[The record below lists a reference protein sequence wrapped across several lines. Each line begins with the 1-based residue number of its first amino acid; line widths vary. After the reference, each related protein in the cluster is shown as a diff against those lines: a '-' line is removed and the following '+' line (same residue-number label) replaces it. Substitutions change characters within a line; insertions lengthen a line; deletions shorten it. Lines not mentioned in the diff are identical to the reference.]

1 MPTQLETII
10 AALEKNGEPMTASQ
24 LADTLRVNGTGAA
37 RPENTVLSL
46 VHKCRDIVNMGGS
59 PSRYGLREWLTGG
72 TEPLDPRDGF
82 GALEAFCA
90 QLRPDAKFCRTE
102 ADVREKLVI
111 PVLRDW
117 LGYDVAENMEFERF
131 INDEKSE
138 RPDIVVVNG
147 RKRLFFV
154 EIKALGTD
162 LSRSE
167 SQLRRYFKTMDRPP
181 VHAGILTDGIRW
193 RFYLRSV
200 RSGIADAIL
209 FCEGS
214 VDRPDKR
221 FLDAVSEFRK
231 DRFNNDT
238 LKDMAQLLIS
248 ELSKKT
254 KKA

>member
-24 LADTLRVNGTGAA
+24 LADTLRENGTGAA

-59 PSRYGLREWLTGG
+59 PSRYGLREWLKGG
-72 TEPLDPRDGF
+72 TASLGQRDGF

-90 QLRPDAKFCRTE
+90 QLRPNVKFCRTE

-117 LGYDVAENMEFERF
+117 LGYGVAENMEFERF
-131 INDEKSE
+131 INGEKSE
-138 RPDIVVVNG
+138 RPDIVVVKG
-147 RKRLFFV
+147 KKRLFFV
-154 EIKALGTD
+154 EIKALGAD

-167 SQLRRYFKTMDRPP
+167 SQLKRYFRNMDRPP

-193 RFYLRSV
+193 RFYLRRL
-200 RSGIADAIL
+200 RSGIPDALL
-209 FCEGS
+209 FCEGTLE
-214 VDRPDKR
+214 RPDMDL
-221 FLDAVSEFRK
+221 LDTLSDLSERL
-231 DRFNNDT
+231 FNNSVLETDAYRM
-238 LKDMAQLLIS
+238 MADLQKK
-248 ELSKKT
+248 SKK
-254 KKA
+254 A

>member
-59 PSRYGLREWLTGG
+59 PSKYGLREWLKDG
-72 TEPLDPRDGF
+72 TAPLDPRDGF

-117 LGYDVAENMEFERF
+117 LGYGVARNMEFERF

-167 SQLRRYFKTMDRPP
+167 SQLRRYFRNMDKPP

-193 RFYLRSV
+193 RFYLRTV
-200 RSGIADAIL
+200 RSGIPGADL
-209 FCEGS
+209 FHDGS
-214 VDRPDKR
+214 IDRPDKDLMDV
-221 FLDAVSEFRK
+221 FSDFSGPL
-231 DRFNNDT
+231 FNNDI
-238 LKDMAQLLIS
+238 LKTNASRMMADLQKK
-248 ELSKKT
+248 SKK
-254 KKA
+254 A

>member
-24 LADTLRVNGTGAA
+24 LADTLRENGTGAA

-59 PSRYGLREWLTGG
+59 PSRYGLREWLKGG
-72 TEPLDPRDGF
+72 TAPLNPMDGIN
-82 GALEAFCA
+82 GLEGFCA
-90 QLRPDAKFCRTE
+90 QLRPNVKFCRTE
-102 ADVREKLVI
+102 ADVREKLVV

-117 LGYDVAENMEFERF
+117 LGYDVVTDMEFEHF
-131 INDEKSE
+131 INAENREK
-138 RPDIVVVNG
+138 PDIVVVKG

-162 LSRSE
+162 LSRSGT
-167 SQLRRYFKTMDRPP
+167 QLKRYFKNMDRPP

-193 RFYLRSV
+193 RFFLRTV
-200 RSGIADAIL
+200 RSGIPDADL

-214 VDRPDKR
+214 VDSPDLF

-231 DRFNNDT
+231 DRFNNDA
-238 LKDMAQLLIS
+238 LKDVAQLLKAFLS
-248 ELSKKT
+248 ENVKKS
-254 KKA
+254 

>member
-1 MPTQLETII
+1 MPTQLELII
-10 AALEKNGEPMTASQ
+10 SAIERNGPMTAEE
-24 LADTLRVNGTGAA
+24 LAAVLKENGSNAE

-59 PSRYGLREWLTGG
+59 PSRYGLREWLKGG
-72 TEPLDPRDGF
+72 AAPLDPRDGF
-82 GALEAFCA
+82 VALEAFCA

-117 LGYDVAENMEFERF
+117 LGYGVARDMEFERF
-131 INDEKSE
+131 INGEKSE
-138 RPDIVVVNG
+138 RPDIVVVKG

-167 SQLRRYFKTMDRPP
+167 SQLKRYFRNMDRPP

-193 RFYLRSV
+193 RFYVRSV
-200 RSGIADAIL
+200 RSGIADALL

-214 VDRPDKR
+214 VDRPDMR
-221 FLDAVSEFRK
+221 FLDSINELRK
-231 DRFNNDT
+231 DLFNNDA
-238 LKDMAQLLIS
+238 LKNMAQQQVAGLP
-248 ELSKKT
+248 ELT
-254 KKA
+254 KNA

>member
-1 MPTQLETII
+1 MPTQLEAVIH
-10 AALEKNGEPMTASQ
+10 ALEESGRPMAASELAAAIVKNGSKAE
-24 LADTLRVNGTGAA
+24 

-46 VHKCRDIVNMGGS
+46 VHRCRDIVNMGGS
-59 PSRYGLREWLTGG
+59 PSRYGLREWLNGG
-72 TEPLDPRDGF
+72 TAPLDPRDGF

-117 LGYDVAENMEFERF
+117 LGYDVARNMEFERF

-138 RPDIVVVNG
+138 RPDVVVVKG
-147 RKRLFFV
+147 KKRLFFV

-167 SQLRRYFKTMDRPP
+167 SQLRRYFRTMDRPP

-193 RFYLRSV
+193 RFYVRSV
-200 RSGIADAIL
+200 RSGIADTLL
-209 FCEGS
+209 FCEGT
-214 VDRPDKR
+214 VERPDMDL
-221 FLDAVSEFRK
+221 LDALSDLSEPL
-231 DRFNNDT
+231 FNNDI
-238 LKDMAQLLIS
+238 LKTNASRMM
-248 ELSKKT
+248 EGLSKKS

>member
-10 AALEKNGEPMTASQ
+10 AALEKNGDTMTAAQ
-24 LADTLRVNGTGAA
+24 LAETLRENGTGAA
-37 RPENTVLSL
+37 RPVNTVLSL

-59 PSRYGLREWLTGG
+59 PARYGLREWLKDG
-72 TEPLDPRDGF
+72 TAPLDPRDEF
-82 GALEAFCA
+82 KALEAFCA
-90 QLRPDAKFCRTE
+90 QLRLGVKFCRTE

-131 INDEKSE
+131 INAEKSE
-138 RPDIVVVNG
+138 RPDIVVVKG

-162 LSRSE
+162 LSKSE
-167 SQLRRYFKTMDRPP
+167 TQLRRYFKTMDRPP
-181 VHAGILTDGIRW
+181 VNAGILTDGIRW
-193 RFYLRSV
+193 RLYVRSV
-200 RSGIADAIL
+200 RSGIPDADL

-221 FLDAVSEFRK
+221 FFDAVSEFRK

-238 LKDMAQLLIS
+238 LKNMAQLLIS
-248 ELSKKT
+248 ELSKKS

>member
-1 MPTQLETII
+1 MPTQLESII
-10 AALEKNGEPMTASQ
+10 HALEQSGIPMTASE
-24 LADTLRVNGTGAA
+24 LADVIVKNGSKAES
-37 RPENTVLSL
+37 PENTVLSL
-46 VHKCRDIVNMGGS
+46 VHKCRDIVNVGGS
-59 PSRYGLREWLTGG
+59 PSRYGLREWLKGG
-72 TEPLDPRDGF
+72 TAPSDPRDGF

-117 LGYDVAENMEFERF
+117 LRYGVAENMEFERF
-131 INDEKSE
+131 INGEKSE
-138 RPDIVVVNG
+138 RPDIVVVRG

-167 SQLRRYFKTMDRPP
+167 SQLKRYFRNMDRPP

-193 RFYLRSV
+193 RFYVRSV
-200 RSGIADAIL
+200 RSGIADALL
-209 FCEGS
+209 FCEGTLE
-214 VDRPDKR
+214 RPDMD
-221 FLDAVSEFRK
+221 LLVTLSDLSAPL
-231 DRFNNDT
+231 FNNDI
-238 LKDMAQLLIS
+238 LKTNASRMM
-248 ELSKKT
+248 EGLSKKS

>member
-1 MPTQLETII
+1 
-10 AALEKNGEPMTASQ
+10 
-24 LADTLRVNGTGAA
+24 
-37 RPENTVLSL
+37 
-46 VHKCRDIVNMGGS
+46 
-59 PSRYGLREWLTGG
+59 
-72 TEPLDPRDGF
+72 
-82 GALEAFCA
+82 
-90 QLRPDAKFCRTE
+90 
-102 ADVREKLVI
+102 
-111 PVLRDW
+111 
-117 LGYDVAENMEFERF
+117 MEFERF
-131 INDEKSE
+131 INAEKSE

-162 LSRSE
+162 LSKSE
-167 SQLRRYFKTMDRPP
+167 NQLKRYFKTMDRPP
-181 VHAGILTDGIRW
+181 VHAGVLTDGIRW

-200 RSGIADAIL
+200 RSGIADALL

-231 DRFNNDT
+231 DLFNNDT
-238 LKDMAQLLIS
+238 LKNMAQLLIS

>member
-24 LADTLRVNGTGAA
+24 LADTLRENGTEAA

-59 PSRYGLREWLTGG
+59 PSKYGLREWLKDG
-72 TEPLDPRDGF
+72 TAPLNPMDGIN
-82 GALEAFCA
+82 GLEGFCA

-117 LGYDVAENMEFERF
+117 LGYGVAENMEFERF
-131 INDEKSE
+131 INGEKSE
-138 RPDIVVVNG
+138 RPDIVVVKG
-147 RKRLFFV
+147 KKRLFFV

-167 SQLRRYFKTMDRPP
+167 SQLKRYFRNMDKPP

-193 RFYLRSV
+193 RFYVRSV
-200 RSGIADAIL
+200 RSGIADALL

-214 VDRPDKR
+214 IDRPDME
-221 FLDAVSEFRK
+221 FLDALSDLSERL
-231 DRFNNDT
+231 FNNSVLETDARRIIADSA
-238 LKDMAQLLIS
+238 KK
-248 ELSKKT
+248 SKK
-254 KKA
+254 A

>member
-59 PSRYGLREWLTGG
+59 PSRYGLREWLKGG

-82 GALEAFCA
+82 GALESFCA
-90 QLRPDAKFCRTE
+90 QLLPSVKFCRTE

-117 LGYDVAENMEFERF
+117 LGYGVARDMEFERF

-138 RPDIVVVNG
+138 RPDIVVVKG

-162 LSRSE
+162 LSKSE

-200 RSGIADAIL
+200 RSGIADALL
-209 FCEGS
+209 FCDGS
-214 VDRPDKR
+214 LDRPDMDL
-221 FLDAVSEFRK
+221 LDAFSDFSEPL
-231 DRFNNDT
+231 FNNDI
-238 LKDMAQLLIS
+238 LKTNASRMMADLQKK
-248 ELSKKT
+248 SKK
-254 KKA
+254 A

>member
-10 AALEKNGEPMTASQ
+10 AAIEKNGEPMTASQ

-59 PSRYGLREWLTGG
+59 PSRYGLREWLKVG

-82 GALEAFCA
+82 VALEAFCA
-90 QLRPDAKFCRTE
+90 RLRPDAKFCRTE

-111 PVLRDW
+111 PALRDW
-117 LGYDVAENMEFERF
+117 LGYGVAENMEFERF

-200 RSGIADAIL
+200 RSGIADTIL

-214 VDRPDKR
+214 LDRPDMD
-221 FLDAVSEFRK
+221 FLDALSDLSERL
-231 DRFNNDT
+231 FNNSILETDARRIIADSA
-238 LKDMAQLLIS
+238 KK
-248 ELSKKT
+248 SKK
-254 KKA
+254 A

>member
-10 AALEKNGEPMTASQ
+10 AALEKNGEPMTASR
-24 LADTLRVNGTGAA
+24 LADTLRENGTEAA

-59 PSRYGLREWLTGG
+59 PSRYGLREWLKGG
-72 TEPLDPRDGF
+72 AAPLGHRDGF
-82 GALEAFCA
+82 VALEAFCA

-117 LGYDVAENMEFERF
+117 LGYGVARDMEFERF

-138 RPDIVVVNG
+138 RPDIVVVKG

-167 SQLRRYFKTMDRPP
+167 SQLRRYFRTMDRPP

-193 RFYLRSV
+193 RFYVRSV
-200 RSGIADAIL
+200 RSGIADALL

-214 VDRPDKR
+214 VDRPDMD
-221 FLDAVSEFRK
+221 FLDALSDISEPL
-231 DRFNNDT
+231 FNNDV
-238 LKDMAQLLIS
+238 LKANAGRMMADMPKRL
-248 ELSKKT
+248 

>member
-59 PSRYGLREWLTGG
+59 PSRYGLREWLKGG

-117 LGYDVAENMEFERF
+117 LGYGVARDMEFERF

-193 RFYLRSV
+193 RFYLRRL
-200 RSGIADAIL
+200 RSGIPDALL

-214 VDRPDKR
+214 VDRPDMD
-221 FLDAVSEFRK
+221 FLDALSDISEPL
-231 DRFNNDT
+231 FNNDI
-238 LKDMAQLLIS
+238 LKTNASRMMADLQKK
-248 ELSKKT
+248 SKK
-254 KKA
+254 A

>member
-90 QLRPDAKFCRTE
+90 QLRPCVKFCRTE
-102 ADVREKLVI
+102 ADVREKLVL